1 MFNLN
6 KISDAAHGVGVD
18 FGTSNSVAATF
29 DGREITLVQLGHS
42 DVVMPSANYID
53 RDFSITTGQDAIDE
67 YVAGNRG
74 RKVELS
80 AELLGEARTSTG
92 TADGPSAESETT
104 KIFGHAIHDAS
115 LPGRLFRGTKRL
127 LGNRKGDRIPVL
139 GRQFRLVALI
149 TPIIVEIKR
158 AVSTVIKD
166 VKRVCI
172 GHPVRFEGSDPDR
185 DHIAL
190 RRLKEA
196 YVHAGFTE
204 QSFCSE
210 PVAAAISYIH
220 RNPSAS
226 FERLLTL
233 DFGGGTLDFCILQR
247 EGESFQV
254 LATHGVALGGDKID
268 QTIFREV
275 IFPLLGKG
283 ERWSR
288 IVDGERID
296 TLFPFSEFEE
306 LLLNWPVSYILNQNK
321 YTASVIQRMSQHD
334 LAAEKFKR
342 LYELISQNYSYQ
354 VFESIRACK
363 IGLSKADSVILDIPE
378 IDIEVEIE
386 RWEFECMISD
396 ILLELERS
404 IDRVLLRAKLTPQ
417 DIDIVLRT
425 GGSSLIP
432 AVTDILDHKF
442 SGKVV
447 EHDPFTSVAS
457 GLAIADYFGLS
468 DNGLQ
473 VVD

>member
-1 MFNLN
+1 M
-6 KISDAAHGVGVD
+6 
-18 FGTSNSVAATF
+18 
-29 DGREITLVQLGHS
+29 
-42 DVVMPSANYID
+42 
-53 RDFSITTGQDAIDE
+53 
-67 YVAGNRG
+67 
-74 RKVELS
+74 
-80 AELLGEARTSTG
+80 
-92 TADGPSAESETT
+92 
-104 KIFGHAIHDAS
+104 
-115 LPGRLFRGTKRL
+115 
-127 LGNRKGDRIPVL
+127 
-139 GRQFRLVALI
+139 
-149 TPIIVEIKR
+149 
-158 AVSTVIKD
+158 
-166 VKRVCI
+166 
-172 GHPVRFEGSDPDR
+172 
-185 DHIAL
+185 
-190 RRLKEA
+190 
-196 YVHAGFTE
+196 HAGFTE

-220 RNPSAS
+220 TNPSAS

-247 EGESFQV
+247 EGESFQI

-404 IDRVLLRAKLTPQ
+404 IDRVLMRAKLTPQ

-432 AVTDILDHKF
+432 AVTDILDYKF

-457 GLAIADYFGLS
+457 GLAIADYFGFS

-473 VVD
+473 IVD